1 MSVSVSVCVC
11 VCGAD
16 LDQPV
21 KPVSKKNF
29 FFSISF
35 LFPLSFIPLIRP
47 LLEQGMKREGR
58 GRRQEHCEWLV
69 PVGCGGLAV
78 ELGLV

>member
-1 MSVSVSVCVC
+1 MSVCLCVC

-29 FFSISF
+29 FFSFSF
-35 LFPLSFIPLIRP
+35 LFSFLVPPLIRP

>member
-1 MSVSVSVCVC
+1 MSVSVCLCVC

-29 FFSISF
+29 FFFVFFSFFFFGSSSDSSPFGTRHEKGGEGKEDKSIVSGW
-35 LFPLSFIPLIRP
+35 FP
-47 LLEQGMKREGR
+47 
-58 GRRQEHCEWLV
+58 
-69 PVGCGGLAV
+69 
-78 ELGLV
+78 